1 VSRTLLGRCRRLG
14 HCSYIDCICDV
25 DPTDPRDMAALK
37 EEEIM
42 KKPILCLDF
51 DGVLHSYSSGWKG
64 ADQIPDPPT
73 PGAMMFL
80 HHAVNYFD
88 VQIYSSRSG
97 KPGGIQA
104 MQDWLNYHVADFF
117 DRTFAGAPS
126 DMDKTEAVLSA
137 ISFPTSK
144 PAAFIT
150 IDDRALCFTGNWAD
164 FYPQDLLEFKPWNK
178 RSMSLGST
186 ISVSRNA
193 SLTRRIQT
201 ALTLIFAPKRTQ
213 GAA

>member
-1 VSRTLLGRCRRLG
+1 MG
-14 HCSYIDCICDV
+14 
-25 DPTDPRDMAALK
+25 
-37 EEEIM
+37 
-42 KKPILCLDF
+42 KPILCLDF

-64 ADQIPDPPT
+64 ADVIPDPPT

-80 HHAVNYFD
+80 HQAINYFD
-88 VQIYSSRSG
+88 VQIYSSRSSQ
-97 KPGGIQA
+97 PGGIQA
-104 MQDWLNYHVADFF
+104 MQDWLNYNVADFF
-117 DRTFAGAPS
+117 DCTFAGAPS

-144 PAAFIT
+144 PAAFLT

-178 RSMSLGST
+178 RSKSLGST

-193 SLTRRIQT
+193 SLIQRIRT
-201 ALTLIFAPKRTQ
+201 ALMLIFAPKKAP
-213 GAA
+213 GAAVPSFPIPRSDAAST